1 MPISASRPRSLD
13 AWLKQ
18 LDEVRL
24 PVASHH
30 HETVRRT
37 LLDGRKSL
45 RDIAEQ
51 MQHSPA
57 IALAM
62 LREANRSA
70 GSFGEPAESL
80 EMALNRLGLKRAEA
94 LLEQLPVLDEAQIPL
109 PLRQLQLISLHASQQ
124 ASGLFA
130 GRLARLWQEIHWGSL
145 LFLAPLWPLVAA
157 HPELFEAWERR
168 VLGCGEPAPKV
179 ERELLGTPLLALCL
193 ALARHWRLP
202 DWIIRGYRLLVED
215 RRLLVKALHIAR
227 DNQHPLHQQQMLDAD
242 PPLRRWLT
250 QPGNS
255 ILLANGLALSSHHNW
270 SCEHHLRWQR
280 LTGLYLQLALP
291 ELQQLVHQQAAQ
303 SARLH
308 DRGGLWH
315 PAEALL
321 WPWDACRL
329 KHLAPPAAPKPAA
342 NPQLEQWKQH
352 CARLLAQ
359 PSSFAN
365 VLQLTDCASQA
376 LQAGGMQ
383 RVLILLADRTH
394 SRLLAQQAAGLP
406 AAAAQLRLEPAQSQ
420 VLRRLLA
427 EPGQL
432 RLSPAN
438 LAQVSALLPGSL
450 KALFSG
456 EHLILRSLASNGRV
470 VMLLVADQGG
480 GDIGAAAAQVFGKTV
495 QCIERALATF
505 ARRGA

>member
-1 MPISASRPRSLD
+1 MPTTKSLPRSID

-18 LDEVRL
+18 LDEVPL
-24 PVASHH
+24 PVASHR
-30 HETVRRT
+30 HEAVRRA

-51 MQHSPA
+51 MQDSPA
-57 IALAM
+57 IALAV
-62 LREANRSA
+62 LREANRNTGNFS
-70 GSFGEPAESL
+70 EPAESL
-80 EMALNRLGLKRAEA
+80 EMALNRLGLKRVET
-94 LLEQLPVLDEAQIPL
+94 LLGKLPAVDEAQIPL

-145 LFLAPLWPLVAA
+145 LFLAPLWPLVASQ
-157 HPELFEAWERR
+157 PQLLEAWERR
-168 VLGCGEPAPKV
+168 VLGQGEPACKV
-179 ERELLGTPLLALCL
+179 ERELLGVPLTALCL
-193 ALARHWRLP
+193 ALAQHWRLP
-202 DWIIRGYRLLVED
+202 EWIAQGYRLLVRD

-227 DNQHPLHQQQMLDAD
+227 DNEHPLHQQQMLDAD
-242 PPLRRWLT
+242 VPLRRWLT
-250 QPGNS
+250 LPGNS
-255 ILLANGLALSSHHNW
+255 ILLANGLAVSSHHNW

-280 LTGLYLQLALP
+280 LAGLYLQVGLP

-303 SARLH
+303 SARQHSLP
-308 DRGGLWH
+308 GLWH

-329 KHLAPPAAPKPAA
+329 KDLQAPAAPAL
-342 NPQLEQWKQH
+342 NPQLDLWKQH
-352 CARLLAQ
+352 CTRLLAQ

-365 VLQLTDCASQA
+365 VVQLTDSACQA
-376 LQAGGMQ
+376 LRAGGMQ
-383 RVLILLADRTH
+383 RVLLLLADRSH
-394 SRLLAQQAAGLP
+394 SRLMAQQAAGLHE
-406 AAAAQLRLEPAQSQ
+406 AAAQLRLDPAQSQ
-420 VLRRLLA
+420 VLRKLLA

-470 VMLLVADQGG
+470 VMLLVVDQGG
-480 GDIGAAAAQVFGKTV
+480 GEIGAAQLQIFGKTV

>member
-1 MPISASRPRSLD
+1 MPTTALPPRNLA

-18 LDEVRL
+18 LDAVRL
-24 PVASHH
+24 PVAAHH
-30 HETVRRT
+30 HETARRA

-45 RDIAEQ
+45 RDIAEC
-51 MQHSPA
+51 MQDSPSLV
-57 IALAM
+57 LAM
-62 LREANRSA
+62 LREANRN
-70 GSFGEPAESL
+70 GGGFGEPAESL
-80 EMALNRLGLKRAEA
+80 EMALNRLGLKRAET
-94 LLEQLPVLDEAQIPL
+94 LLQQLPVLDEAQISL

-157 HPELFEAWERR
+157 QPQLFEAWERR
-168 VLGCGEPAPKV
+168 VLGRGESGAKV
-179 ERELLGTPLLALCL
+179 ERELLGVALPQLCL
-193 ALARHWRLP
+193 ALARHWHLP
-202 DWIIRGYRLLVED
+202 EWIIQGYRLLVED

-270 SCEHHLRWQR
+270 SCQHHLRWQR
-280 LTGLYLQLALP
+280 LTGLYLQTALP
-291 ELQQLVHQQAAQ
+291 ELQQLIHQQAVQ
-303 SARLH
+303 SARRH
-308 DRGGLWH
+308 EAQGLWH

-329 KHLAPPAAPKPAA
+329 QHLQAKPATKPDTA
-342 NPQLEQWKQH
+342 PEQWKRH
-352 CARLLAQ
+352 CSRLLAQ
-359 PSSFAN
+359 PSPFAN

-376 LQAGGMQ
+376 LQAAGMS
-383 RVLILLADRTH
+383 RVLVLLADRNH
-394 SRLLAQQAAGLP
+394 SRLLAQQVAGLP
-406 AAAAQLRLEPAQSQ
+406 EAAAQLRLDPAQSQ

-450 KALFSG
+450 KALFNG

-470 VMLLVADQGG
+470 VMLLVVDQAGG
-480 GDIGAAAAQVFGKTV
+480 EIDAAAQQIFAKTV
-495 QCIERALATF
+495 QCIERALSTF
-505 ARRGA
+505 ARRGT

>member
-1 MPISASRPRSLD
+1 MTATTPRALED
-13 AWLKQ
+13 WLKQ
-18 LDEVRL
+18 LDATPL
-24 PVASHH
+24 PVTTQH

-45 RDIAEQ
+45 RDIADC
-51 MQHSPA
+51 MQDSPS
-57 IALAM
+57 IVLTM
-62 LREANRSA
+62 LREANRSG

-80 EMALNRLGLKRAEA
+80 EMALNRLGLKRAET
-94 LLEQLPVLDEAQIPL
+94 LLLQMPVLDEAQIAQ

-124 ASGLFA
+124 ANGLFA

-145 LFLAPLWPLVAA
+145 LFLAPLWPLVASQ
-157 HPELFEAWERR
+157 PQLFEAWEQR
-168 VLGCGEPAPKV
+168 VLGRGEPGPKV
-179 ERELLGTPLLALCL
+179 ERELLGVSLPQLCL

-202 DWIIRGYRLLVED
+202 EWIVQGYRLLVED
-215 RRLLVKALHIAR
+215 RRLLVKALHLAR

-242 PPLRRWLT
+242 PALRRWLT

-270 SCEHHLRWQR
+270 RCEHHLRWQR
-280 LTGLYLQLALP
+280 LAGLYLQVALP
-291 ELQQLVHQQAAQ
+291 DLQQLVHQQAAL
-303 SARLH
+303 SARRH
-308 DRGGLWH
+308 EANGLWH

-329 KHLAPPAAPKPAA
+329 QHQRVAPAPAPQTNPA
-342 NPQLEQWKQH
+342 LVQWKQH

-359 PSSFAN
+359 PSPFAN
-365 VLQLTDCASQA
+365 VLQLTACASQA
-376 LQAGGMQ
+376 LQAAGMS
-383 RVLILLADRTH
+383 RVLVLLADRTH
-394 SRLLAQQAAGLP
+394 SRLQAQQAAGLP
-406 AAAAQLRLEPAQSQ
+406 EAAAQLRLDPAHSQ

-432 RLSPAN
+432 RLAPTN

-450 KALFSG
+450 KALFDG
-456 EHLILRSLASNGRV
+456 EHLLLRSVANNGRV
-470 VMLLVADQGG
+470 VMLLVVDQGG
-480 GDIGAAAAQVFGKTV
+480 GEFGATGVQAFGKTV

-505 ARRGA
+505 ARRGP